1 MLTAPTELS
10 WEAWTAAANADYL
23 GNLVPQPLTGMPA
36 DSPRGA
42 AGDMVP
48 GMARGFTA
56 YATGDYKR
64 AASELEPLLDS
75 HERLGGSRAQ
85 RDLLEY
91 AVAAAKL
98 RGGNKDEARAFIERR
113 RPHNAKVGGFPL
125 HGL

>member
-1 MLTAPTELS
+1 MHTVLAYAMAGDNEKLATFTD
-10 WEAWTAAANADYL
+10 N
-23 GNLVPQPLTGMPA
+23 
-36 DSPRGA
+36 PRGA

-48 GMARGFTA
+48 PMARGFEA
-56 YATGDYKR
+56 FAAGDYKR
-64 AASELEPLLDS
+64 AASELEPLLDT

-91 AVAAAKL
+91 TVAAAKL